1 MTREERI
8 MQAIKVL
15 QYEDV
20 IDVDLY
26 GKEPGKE
33 PRVYLNDMLDIDG
46 AQAEHYVVAGGNI
59 EYTDE
64 VKFVDGYKMYARTYT
79 YIKPY
84 TKSPVD
90 EEVPF

>member
-15 QYEDV
+15 QYEGV

-26 GKEPGKE
+26 GKEPS
-33 PRVYLNDMLDIDG
+33 VYLTDMLDIDD

-64 VKFVDGYKMYARTYT
+64 IKFVDGYKMYARTYT

-84 TKSPVD
+84 TKCPVD